1 MSKKTIIPF
10 ATKARGKSGAW
21 TVHADAYPMVR
32 SMRANGCAK
41 ASIAAAL
48 GMPASTFKDV
58 LERDEALADAY
69 GEGNAAMH
77 DELVGLL
84 MQQARD
90 GYAPAAMFLLKSAHG
105 YRENTPV
112 AAPDQRTVNILIPP
126 AATADELAKLTAAMR
141 DITPQPAT
149 PEPAPFGRPANR
161 KALFV

>member
-1 MSKKTIIPF
+1 MKTKTNITL
-10 ATKARGKSGAW
+10 ATKARGRKGAW
-21 TVHADAYPMVR
+21 TVHAAAYPLVR
-32 SMRANGCAK
+32 SMRANGCAM

-48 GMPASTFKDV
+48 GMPATTFKEV
-58 LERDEALADAY
+58 MERDEALAAAY

-149 PEPAPFGRPANR
+149 TEPGPFGQSANR
-161 KALFV
+161 KVLII